1 METAPGDARMNKFS
15 KYIVLAAKTNGHW
28 NEYEFLV
35 SDGRW
40 REALKVL
47 KDSSDDLR
55 IIYR

>member
-1 METAPGDARMNKFS
+1 MNKFS

-47 KDSSDDLR
+47 KDSSDDLK

>member
-1 METAPGDARMNKFS
+1 MNKFN
-15 KYIVLAAKTNGHW
+15 KYIVLAVKTNGHW
-28 NEYEFLV
+28 NEYKFSV

-40 REALKVL
+40 QEALKVL

>member
-1 METAPGDARMNKFS
+1 METAPRDARMNKFN

-28 NEYEFLV
+28 NEYKFSV

-40 REALKVL
+40 QEALKVL